1 MTCIGIIFAVAL
13 IAIAAYYPI
22 KLIKFYCM
30 EDKEQNLKN
39 KVIKDLREGKISRS
53 IVFMLLGDG
62 ALRLKRSQLDVI
74 FEWVVQNTNAWRMSV
89 DYKGAVA
96 IFAHTPFHPECWN
109 NVEEY
114 KRVMRQM
121 FGDFGMEDFLNN
133 RCSMVESHRI
143 RKNLKD
149 LEAGNL
155 FVRAGDFVRVYI
167 NDVSTLGLVTSIGE
181 GYIIRTLSG
190 DGIGNLVFVTL
201 GEQIIKVDPK
211 EATKELIRQKEEWKN
226 KKREEFREARRIE
239 FLNKYGNIGR
249 GSYLKA
255 STNIGPSLYIVESVD
270 VEEEKATAIRMVD
283 LGLNF
288 HAGEKC
294 ILPLR
299 NGFVLVS
306 PEEVAEILLKEYSNE

>member
-1 MTCIGIIFAVAL
+1 
-13 IAIAAYYPI
+13 
-22 KLIKFYCM
+22 M

-143 RKNLKD
+143 RENLKD
-149 LEAGNL
+149 LEDGDPC
-155 FVRAGDFVRVYI
+155 VREGDFVRAYI
-167 NDVSTLGLVTSIGE
+167 NDVSTFGLVTSITERVPSGKE
-181 GYIIRTLSG
+181 YVIRVLSG
-190 DGIGNLVFVTL
+190 DDRGAFRLIKR

-211 EATKELIRQKEEWKN
+211 EVAKELIRQKEE
-226 KKREEFREARRIE
+226 FREARRIK
-239 FLNKYGNIGR
+239 FLSKYGNIGP
-249 GSYLKA
+249 GSYIKPA
-255 STNIGPSLYIVESVD
+255 SNIRLSLYFVESVD
-270 VEEEKATAIRMVD
+270 VEEERATAIRMID
-283 LGLNF
+283 LGLNS

-299 NGFVLVS
+299 NGFVVVS
-306 PEEVAEILLKEYSNE
+306 PEEAAEILLKEYSNE